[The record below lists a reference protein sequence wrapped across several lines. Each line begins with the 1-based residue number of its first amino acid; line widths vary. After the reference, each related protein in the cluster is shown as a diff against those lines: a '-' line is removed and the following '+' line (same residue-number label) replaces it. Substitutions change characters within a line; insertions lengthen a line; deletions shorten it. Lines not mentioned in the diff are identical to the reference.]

1 MIRRPPRSTRP
12 DTLFPYTTLFRS
24 DQKTHRVRGPMLLEQ
39 ALEAGGVD
47 LVGMTLH
54 PHAPLGQFVEART
67 VGREIADQRKRLDGQ
82 PRRNDDQTVAIA
94 HPGFGLSAVIAAAY
108 RSEEL
113 QVGEECVKTC
123 RALW

>member
-39 ALEAGGVD
+39 ALEARGVD

-54 PHAPLGQFVEART
+54 PHAPLGQFVEARA
-67 VGREIADQRKRLDGQ
+67 VGRDIAEQRQRLDGQ
-82 PRRNDDQTVAIA
+82 PRRIDDQTGDIA
-94 HPGFGLSAVIAAAY
+94 HTGF
-108 RSEEL
+108 EL
-113 QVGEECVKTC
+113 GDEIGTGSC
-123 RALW
+123 RERVSPYE